1 MAWSLASV
9 RQTVT
14 ELAESLTWLEQYLRQ
29 QPEAGSSAAG
39 ELALATALVRNV
51 IAPFVEGVSAPPLHL
66 AVVGGAGTGK
76 STVVNFLLGRPL
88 AQSNPQAG
96 FTRHPTAFV
105 LAESVSAVWPATP
118 GFLDGLQAVSTPRP
132 ADADEDIYQVRPLPP
147 QAEEPLRDCVIWDC
161 PDMTTWA
168 AQGYLR
174 RLLEVAALADL
185 LVYVASDERYNDLV
199 PTQFLH
205 LLVRA
210 GKPVVVVL
218 NKVAP
223 EQAERLIEHFRQ
235 EVLGRLPRRAD
246 GTLPQVPVLAMPLL
260 TAEQRRDPA
269 GAGAD
274 LRIPL
279 LNQVLALLG
288 DPAAVRQRHV
298 QHALGFLEVL
308 IAGLEAAARS
318 ELEEYRA
325 WQELVRQ
332 GRLAFERRYE
342 VEYLEAER
350 FALVD
355 RYRQA
360 WMELLELPGGGRW
373 LSAVLWVLR
382 TPYRAARDYVR
393 RWWET
398 AAIPPLEADVLREA
412 ALAWRD
418 GLHAETLRR
427 TERHPFWQR
436 LAQRF
441 PAELLPAW
449 QQHWDRHCQ
458 QFTRQE
464 QGELEQSCQQLLERW
479 RAHPGRLAAARA
491 GKLLW
496 DLTGLGATLYFT
508 WPLAWYHLLLVPLS
522 VSLTHQ
528 VVEGIATL
536 QVDALRRRLRQ
547 QRAADLRQTLTS
559 PLENWLQHWPA
570 QGDTSLARLHQVLTQ
585 APQALQ
591 RLRDAVTERTAPAA
605 TATPAT
611 HDNAVPNIQPGS
623 PSPFA
628 PSRVENP

>member
-1 MAWSLASV
+1 MALSLASL

-14 ELAESLTWLEQYLRQ
+14 ELAESLDWLEEHLRQ
-29 QPEAGSSAAG
+29 QAEAGSSAAG
-39 ELALATALVRNV
+39 ELALASALVRNV
-51 IAPFVEGVSAPPLHL
+51 IAPFAEGASAPPLHL

-105 LAESVSAVWPATP
+105 LAESLSAVWPATP

-132 ADADEDIYQVRPLPP
+132 ADADEDIYQVRHLPP
-147 QAEEPLRDCVIWDC
+147 QAEEPLRDCVLWDC

-246 GTLPQVPVLAMPLL
+246 GTLPQVPVLALPLL
-260 TAEQRRDPA
+260 TADQRRDPA

-279 LNQVLALLG
+279 LNQVLALL
-288 DPAAVRQRHV
+288 DNPPAVRQRQV
-298 QHALGFLEVL
+298 QHALSFLEVL
-308 IAGLEAAARS
+308 IAGLETAARS
-318 ELEEYRA
+318 ELEEYQG

-350 FALVD
+350 
-355 RYRQA
+355 
-360 WMELLELPGGGRW
+360 
-373 LSAVLWVLR
+373 
-382 TPYRAARDYVR
+382 
-393 RWWET
+393 
-398 AAIPPLEADVLREA
+398 
-412 ALAWRD
+412 
-418 GLHAETLRR
+418 
-427 TERHPFWQR
+427 
-436 LAQRF
+436 
-441 PAELLPAW
+441 
-449 QQHWDRHCQ
+449 
-458 QFTRQE
+458 
-464 QGELEQSCQQLLERW
+464 
-479 RAHPGRLAAARA
+479 
-491 GKLLW
+491 
-496 DLTGLGATLYFT
+496 
-508 WPLAWYHLLLVPLS
+508 
-522 VSLTHQ
+522 
-528 VVEGIATL
+528 
-536 QVDALRRRLRQ
+536 
-547 QRAADLRQTLTS
+547 
-559 PLENWLQHWPA
+559 
-570 QGDTSLARLHQVLTQ
+570 
-585 APQALQ
+585 
-591 RLRDAVTERTAPAA
+591 
-605 TATPAT
+605 
-611 HDNAVPNIQPGS
+611 
-623 PSPFA
+623 
-628 PSRVENP
+628 

>member
-1 MAWSLASV
+1 MTLSLASL
-9 RQTVT
+9 RQTVS
-14 ELAESLTWLEQYLRQ
+14 ELAESLAWLEEYLRQ
-29 QPEAGSSAAG
+29 QPEGGSSTAG
-39 ELALATALVRNV
+39 ELALAAALVRNV
-51 IAPFVEGVSAPPLHL
+51 VAPFVEGATAPPLHL

-105 LAESVSAVWPATP
+105 LAESTSAVWPTTP
-118 GFLDGLQAVSTPRP
+118 GFLNGLQPVSTPRP
-132 ADADEDIYQVRPLPP
+132 ADVDEDIYQVRHLPP
-147 QAEEPLRDCVIWDC
+147 QGEEPLRDCVIWDC

-210 GKPVVVVL
+210 GKLVIIVL

-235 EVLGRLPRRAD
+235 EVLGRLSRRAD
-246 GTLPQVPVLAMPLL
+246 GTLPNVPVLALPFLS
-260 TAEQRRDPA
+260 AEQRRDPA

-274 LRIPL
+274 QRIPL
-279 LNQVLALLG
+279 LNQVLALLNE
-288 DPAAVRQRHV
+288 PAAVRQRQV
-298 QHALGFLEVL
+298 QHALGFLEML
-308 IAGLEAAARS
+308 IAGLEAVARR
-318 ELEEYRA
+318 ELEEYRL

-355 RYRQA
+355 RCRQA
-360 WMELLELPGGGRW
+360 WMELLELPAAGRW

-382 TPYRAARDYVR
+382 TPYRAARDYAR
-393 RWWET
+393 RWWES
-398 AAIPPLEADVLREA
+398 AAIPPLEAEMVREA

-449 QQHWDRHCQ
+449 QQQWDRHYQ

-479 RAHPGRLAAARA
+479 RAYPGRLAVARI

-496 DLTGLGATLYFT
+496 DLTGLGAVLYFT
-508 WPLAWYHLLLVPLS
+508 WPLDWYHLLLVPLS

-528 VVEGIATL
+528 VVEWIATV
-536 QVDALRRRLRQ
+536 QVEALRRRLRH
-547 QRAADLRQTLTS
+547 QRAVDLRQTLTG
-559 PLENWLQHWPA
+559 PLESWLQHWPA

-585 APQALQ
+585 APHALKH
-591 RLRDAVTERTAPAA
+591 LRSAVAKRVSLSAA
-605 TATPAT
+605 ATPA
-611 HDNAVPNIQPGS
+611 AYSAAPNPQPGG
-623 PSPFA
+623 PSPLA
-628 PSRVENP
+628 SSPGEKP